1 LSLIEALILGLIQGA
16 TEFLPVSSSG
26 HLVLA
31 EALMKLESAGVGFE
45 VLVHVATL
53 LAVVI
58 CLKKDVGGLIA
69 GFFTALRHGFRSHDG
84 ARTENERMAIAVI
97 IGTIPAVVASL
108 LLGSRLEEAFG
119 RPDLTGGFLLITGA
133 TLLLTRLSKGGDRTL
148 SPGIGLLI
156 GVAQA
161 AALFPGISR
170 SGFTIAAAIFLG
182 VPRDK
187 AVRFSFLLA
196 IPAIGG
202 GFLYTL
208 VSNPSEV
215 LEFSALP
222 SATAFIAAFA
232 SGCLAV
238 LLLLRAVQRGRF
250 ELFGVYCLVAG
261 AIALAIF

>member
-1 LSLIEALILGLIQGA
+1 MSPIEALILGLLQGA

-31 EALMKLESAGVGFE
+31 EALMKIENAGVGFE
-45 VLVHVATL
+45 ILVHVATL

-58 CLKKDVGGLIA
+58 CLKRDVAGLIA
-69 GFFTALRHGFRSHDG
+69 GFFTGLRHGFRSRG
-84 ARTENERMAIAVI
+84 GRRTENERMAIAVI
-97 IGTIPAVVASL
+97 LGTVPAVLASL
-108 LLGSRLEEAFG
+108 LIGSTLEETFG
-119 RPDLTGGFLLITGA
+119 RPDLTGGFLMITGA
-133 TLLLTRLSKGGDRTL
+133 TLLLTRFAGREDRPL

-156 GVAQA
+156 GAAQA
-161 AALFPGISR
+161 VALFPGISR
-170 SGFTIAAAIFLG
+170 SGTTIAAAIFLG

-187 AVRFSFLLA
+187 AVRFSFMLA

-208 VSNPSEV
+208 VSSPGEV
-215 LEFSALP
+215 LEFAALP
-222 SATAFIAAFA
+222 SAVAFTAAFA

-238 LLLLRAVQRGRF
+238 LLLLRAVKRGRF
-250 ELFGVYCLVAG
+250 EFFGIYCLVAG